1 MMSPTRLEAAQI
13 FLSNGQLLTHK
24 YCCIPFF
31 EWIWRVWP
39 NLGRSKGKW
48 GQRNVGNYWELLLV
62 FVEGINIG
70 SSRVCH
76 GSIEM
81 MDVSS
86 AGILVLLLPSCK
98 SCKIVSLTLYCRV
111 DLGKSQRKPPLVQ
124 FGLFLKEVRKTTQFL
139 PCHTMP
145 NFLSWLRKILNS
157 FFASKRLLVI

>member
-24 YCCIPFF
+24 YCIPFF

-98 SCKIVSLTLYCRV
+98 SCKILLLSARAEQTLTHREIP
-111 DLGKSQRKPPLVQ
+111 K
-124 FGLFLKEVRKTTQFL
+124 KTTISPIWFISKGSEK
-139 PCHTMP
+139 
-145 NFLSWLRKILNS
+145 NNS
-157 FFASKRLLVI
+157 ISAMSHYAEFSLLTP